1 MDPSVILYH
10 KLIIIRFISYKEWGQ
25 YPSLLRT
32 IEGTEIQY
40 SYYDYIDTF
49 ENILFY
55 QKLMQTHIY
64 IYIYIYWLGLSYT

>member
-10 KLIIIRFISYKEWGQ
+10 KLIITRFISYKEWGQ

-40 SYYDYIDTF
+40 SYYDYIDAF
-49 ENILFY
+49 ENILI
-55 QKLMQTHIY
+55 LSEINANPY

>member
-10 KLIIIRFISYKEWGQ
+10 KLIITRFISYKEWGQ
-25 YPSLLRT
+25 YPSLLKT

-40 SYYDYIDTF
+40 SYYDYIDAF

-55 QKLMQTHIY
+55 QKLMQTY
-64 IYIYIYWLGLSYT
+64 IYIYIYWLGSSYT